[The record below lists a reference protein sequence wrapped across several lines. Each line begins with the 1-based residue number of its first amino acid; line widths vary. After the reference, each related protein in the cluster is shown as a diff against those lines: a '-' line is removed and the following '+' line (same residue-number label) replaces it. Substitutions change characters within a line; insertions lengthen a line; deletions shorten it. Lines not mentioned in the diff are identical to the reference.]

1 LSPTAGLKFIRVSS
15 QFCSSTTKADN
26 KEASKELNLSDVT
39 DYEMGSA
46 SIEKLC
52 KIGNLSAAVHL
63 LRELTDKPAHI
74 SVSIYNSLMNSA
86 IDANDFNLFS
96 EVFKY
101 LLLSRSAPNVNSY
114 GSVAKAFEMVLD
126 SEKILNFI
134 RDLCEITKDREPTVM
149 NQIIFAMADSGQ
161 MDKAMLVFKELKMMN
176 SNFDLVT
183 FNTVLGILGK
193 AGLVD
198 QMLSEFEAM
207 KDLGFSPDI
216 ITYNSIINSLRRL
229 GKFKT
234 CIDVAREMSGKGIE
248 MDLITY
254 TALIDSLG
262 RAGLIKDAISLFERM
277 KQFQRPSIYVYRAL
291 ISNLRKA
298 GNFELAMKLSNEMEL
313 NFSQLLGPG
322 DFKGNLAGRNSNCKK

>member
-1 LSPTAGLKFIRVSS
+1 MPPTAGLKFIRISS
-15 QFCSSTTKADN
+15 LFCSSLTKSDN
-26 KEASKELNLSDVT
+26 QEVSKELNISNVT
-39 DYEMGSA
+39 DYEMGAA

-63 LRELTDKPAHI
+63 LRESTDKQAHI
-74 SVSIYNSLMNSA
+74 SVSIYNSLMISA
-86 IDANDFNLFS
+86 IEASDFNLFS

-101 LLLSRSAPNVNSY
+101 LLLSRSTPNVNSY
-114 GSVAKAFEMVLD
+114 RSVAKAFEVVAD

-134 RDLCEITKDREPTVM
+134 RDLCEVTKDREPTVM
-149 NQIIFAMADSGQ
+149 NQIIFAMSESGQ
-161 MDKAMLVFKELKMMN
+161 MDKAMLVFKELKKMN

-198 QMLSEFEAM
+198 QMLSELEAM
-207 KDLGFSPDI
+207 TGLGFSPDT
-216 ITYNSIINSLRRL
+216 ITYNTIINSLRRL
-229 GKFKT
+229 GKFKM
-234 CIDVAREMSGKGIE
+234 CMDVAQEMSDKGIE

-262 RAGLIKDAISLFERM
+262 RAGLIKDAINLFEKM

-298 GNFELAMKLSNEMEL
+298 GNFQLALKLSDEMEL
-313 NFSQLLGPG
+313 NFSQLLGPR
-322 DFKGNLAGRNSNCKK
+322 DFKGNLADRRGKCKK